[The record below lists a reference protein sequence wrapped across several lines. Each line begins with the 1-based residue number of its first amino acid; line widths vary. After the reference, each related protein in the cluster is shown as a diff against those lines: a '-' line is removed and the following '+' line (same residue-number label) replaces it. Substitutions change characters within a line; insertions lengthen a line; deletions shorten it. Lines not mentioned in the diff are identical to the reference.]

1 MWRDV
6 HVMVFVGFGFL
17 MTFLREFTWSSVGLN
32 FLVAGFTMQLG
43 MIVVPFLHRIFEN
56 EWERKI
62 QMDISNLVTGDFCAA
77 AILISM
83 GAVLGRTSPMQ
94 LLTMAIVETF
104 AYALNEA
111 ILVSEVEVTDI
122 GGSMVIHAFGA
133 YFGVACAWV
142 LGPRGADQTNN
153 GSNRWSDTFAMIGTT
168 YTRMRAC
175 DAFWFC
181 CLLGSISLLLFFT
194 KNKTY
199 TQRARGACRHTH
211 THTDT
216 HTHRH
221 TQTHTHTHTRTHTH
235 THTLSL
241 PLPACSSLFPLHM
254 ATEPMNEIEAENFD
268 KEEVTNVGKEYCFIR
283 DFAKKGQLVFPLWF
297 HRGDHVVPGPCFPK
311 GFIEHPFQEVLDCAS
326 YRHYLA
332 NFPRMLE
339 ALLPAL
345 ANGAVDETLKQQW
358 TDACETFKQHLYQV
372 EQSTSVCQK
381 RREVEREMH
390 TRATQLLTKLL
401 HIAHLHSRS
410 WPVVMPTGQGCL
422 GVRVQGPSKTRRRGA
437 QV

>member
-1 MWRDV
+1 
-6 HVMVFVGFGFL
+6 MVFVGFGFL

-175 DAFWFC
+175 DAFW
-181 CLLGSISLLLFFT
+181 S
-194 KNKTY
+194 
-199 TQRARGACRHTH
+199 
-211 THTDT
+211 
-216 HTHRH
+216 
-221 TQTHTHTHTRTHTH
+221 
-235 THTLSL
+235 
-241 PLPACSSLFPLHM
+241 
-254 ATEPMNEIEAENFD
+254 
-268 KEEVTNVGKEYCFIR
+268 
-283 DFAKKGQLVFPLWF
+283 LWF
-297 HRGDHVVPGPCFPK
+297 VFFVDGSLRLYGEAGSDRACPPMCTK
-311 GFIEHPFQEVLDCAS
+311 GF
-326 YRHYLA
+326 
-332 NFPRMLE
+332 
-339 ALLPAL
+339 
-345 ANGAVDETLKQQW
+345 G
-358 TDACETFKQHLYQV
+358 
-372 EQSTSVCQK
+372 
-381 RREVEREMH
+381 RR
-390 TRATQLLTKLL
+390 
-401 HIAHLHSRS
+401 
-410 WPVVMPTGQGCL
+410 
-422 GVRVQGPSKTRRRGA
+422 
-437 QV
+437 